1 MPDDSTAPV
10 LTDTTLLARIDDL
23 NRRYGHMIDDG
34 HFEGW
39 PDLFVEDGL
48 YKITTRWNHE
58 RDMPAGLMLCHSRAM
73 MEDRIS
79 ALRTANV
86 YEPQSYRHLI
96 DPPVLTGSADGTISV
111 QTSFVVF
118 RTLQSGAPEI
128 FNTGKYLDSIVE
140 RDRDL
145 KFKER
150 IVVCDS
156 ELIDTMIVI
165 PL

>member
-1 MPDDSTAPV
+1 MPDNIIAPD
-10 LTDTTLLARIDDL
+10 LSDATILARIDDL

-34 HFEGW
+34 DLENW
-39 PDLFVEDGL
+39 PGLFVEDGL
-48 YKITTRWNHE
+48 YKITTRWNYE
-58 RDMPAGLMLCHSRAM
+58 NNMPAGLMLCHSRAM

-86 YEPQSYRHLI
+86 YEPHNYRHLI
-96 DPPVLTGSADGTISV
+96 DLPLLTDSTGDAIIV

-118 RTLQSGAPEI
+118 RIMQSGASEI
-128 FNTGKYLDSIVE
+128 FSTGKYLDRLV
-140 RDRDL
+140 DLNGGL
-145 KFKER
+145 KFQER

-156 ELIDTMIVI
+156 ERIDTMIVI

>member
-1 MPDDSTAPV
+1 M
-10 LTDTTLLARIDDL
+10 LLARIDDL
-23 NRRYGHMIDDG
+23 NRCYGHMIDDG
-34 HFEGW
+34 EFEYW
-39 PDLFVEDGL
+39 PGLFIEEGL

-58 RDMPAGLMLCHSRAM
+58 RNMPAGLMLCDSRAM

-79 ALRTANV
+79 ALRTANI

-96 DPPVLTGSADGTISV
+96 DPPLLIEVPNGVISV

-118 RTLQSGAPEI
+118 RTMQSEAPEI
-128 FNTGKYLDSIVE
+128 FNTGKYLDKLVE
-140 RDRDL
+140 VDGAL

-156 ELIDTMIVI
+156 ERIDTMIVI